1 MLSVYSVEE
10 NRDRLNKLKT
20 TMYKKLFAIVATAL
34 SMQSAQAIVLGQ
46 QETNPADRVSIRA
59 SNMAEFPICGGTM
72 LTDQWV
78 MTAAHCVVMGEGI
91 DEASYYVTPPGELAI
106 TARTHDLNDTNIDN
120 YYPVSHVVVHPKY
133 TRIAIAQVE
142 SNGDINP
149 IQTAL
154 DSDIAL
160 LYLTRPVSNVNL
172 AELAT
177 KEEMIDIEARLTADW
192 DDNYQTNQRTAN
204 VQVFGWGATT
214 PAAGDASTTLRT
226 TSIAFLPI
234 DKCYERLEISSSFP
248 GAINSRGNATKICT
262 LPTINDVL
270 EEGSST
276 QYGNSACNGDSGG
289 PLLDIATGKQI
300 GIVSG
305 TPLILPS
312 CGSLTIP
319 SFYTKV
325 SQYYDWVQSYTTA
338 DTPPSRYII
347 APDFITK
354 IQQGNTGYCNDG
366 IATNN
371 CNFIDRGDSGG
382 SFNLGLLSLL
392 GLLAWRRRSNA

>member
-1 MLSVYSVEE
+1 MKTTMY
-10 NRDRLNKLKT
+10 LKT
-20 TMYKKLFAIVATAL
+20 NMYKKLFAIVATAL
-34 SMQSAQAIVLGQ
+34 SVQSAYAIVLGQ
-46 QETNPADRVSIRA
+46 EETNPADRVSIRA

-72 LTDQWV
+72 VTDQWV
-78 MTAAHCVVMGEGI
+78 MTAAHCVVMGEGVN
-91 DEASYYVTPPGELAI
+91 EASYYVTQPGQLAI
-106 TARTHDLNDTNIDN
+106 TARTYDLHNTTIDN
-120 YYPVSHVVVHPKY
+120 YYSVSHVVVHPNY
-133 TRIAIAQVE
+133 TRIAKAKVE

-160 LYLTRPVSNVNL
+160 LYLTRPVSNVSL
-172 AELAT
+172 ADLVT
-177 KEEMIDIEARLTADW
+177 KEEMIDIEARLAADW
-192 DDNYQTNQRTAN
+192 DDNYATNQRTAN

-214 PAAGDASTTLRT
+214 PMAEDASATLRT
-226 TSIAFLPI
+226 TSMGFLPI
-234 DKCYERLEISSSFP
+234 DKCYERLEVGRSFP
-248 GAINSRGNATKICT
+248 GAINSPENATKICT

-270 EEGSST
+270 EESSST

-289 PLLDIATGKQI
+289 PLLDVATGKQI

-325 SQYYDWVQSYTTA
+325 SHYYDWIQSYITA
-338 DTPPSRYII
+338 DTPPSHYII
-347 APDFITK
+347 APEFITE
-354 IQQGNTGYCNDG
+354 IEEGNTDYCNDG

-371 CNFIDRGDSGG
+371 CNFIDTSDGG
-382 SFNLGLLSLL
+382 GVHLGLLSLL
-392 GLLAWRRRSNA
+392 GLLAWRRRQNTSAC